1 MKGGRGGPSLEVRAQ
16 IPAGNP
22 SDGVVRRRRG
32 AAEQDRRCYR
42 RHDQLHCPFRSQS
55 LHFSIV
61 SSIDLLIRTLLMKY
75 CYITL
80 VWLKIE
86 ILNKT
91 HSVIFEFERCSQV
104 VQAVTFSRKIR
115 ESQTPF
121 RSRSIYTC
129 MSNCEAK
136 MLKKHTQIGE
146 RSSTYTIKM

>member
-1 MKGGRGGPSLEVRAQ
+1 MWNKTHLESHRHERWSRRSKLGGSSSDPSRKPRRLCGSSPPRRS
-16 IPAGNP
+16 GTRSTLLP
-22 SDGVVRRRRG
+22 S
-32 AAEQDRRCYR
+32 
-42 RHDQLHCPFRSQS
+42 PRSAS
-55 LHFSIV
+55 LPISVSISPFSIV

-104 VQAVTFSRKIR
+104 IQAVTFSRKIG

-136 MLKKHTQIGE
+136 M
-146 RSSTYTIKM
+146 